1 MARTQSLGSQNQMAM
16 MDVND
21 LVSLRQAQRL
31 DMYNARLP
39 NYNGSTPSHGSYR
52 HRNDRFKD
60 VIEWQFWPKSI
71 SMGTT
76 SGNVFV
82 QVSLA

>member
-16 MDVND
+16 MDVSD

-31 DMYNARLP
+31 DMYSPRLP
-39 NYNGSTPSHGSYR
+39 HYNGSAPGHGNYR
-52 HRNDRFKD
+52 HRSDRFRD